1 MQHQLSVEE
10 ICNKLKPIFGKK
22 IDLIYLKYRLAD
34 SPEKKIEIEQA
45 LNALYHKQFQNL
57 LTERVL
63 LDPPIQEVISGEY
76 PIGTVMY
83 ANKELYPFCLRE
95 QDFIRHICISGMT
108 GSGKTMLAFQIV
120 SNFIKKN
127 KPFIIFDWK
136 KSFRPLMLLD
146 EKISLFTIGNESVS
160 NLFKININIPPKGVN
175 PQEWLNTLCDLITE
189 SFYVSYGT
197 NKLLTETLYE
207 AFREF
212 KVFEGSNNYPTWY
225 QIKDRLEDKLEALK
239 GRKSR
244 ESEWLISALRV
255 AHGLTFG
262 SFGESINYKGKDAT
276 TIDALLDKQV
286 IFELNSLD
294 NLEKKFFCEF
304 LLTFIYKLKKVN
316 QLGILE
322 QFNQA
327 IIVDEA
333 HNIFLKDRPHFIKES
348 IPDMI
353 YREIREYGVS
363 LICLDQH
370 ISKLSETVVG
380 NSACHIAFQQML
392 SQDVYTISSLMQ
404 IENKRYFSMLPV
416 GEAIVKLADR
426 HYQPFLIK
434 APFLELKNKPV
445 SDDYVKQKML
455 DRFTYRDVP
464 HISAK
469 EKIQEAFHATSIEP
483 SEKFLTSYINEALV
497 TYISENSQKGFTLNK
512 IKDKLLQTGYSEIDI
527 YNAAIEAQKSTSII
541 LDKFNDKNQNIVKNV
556 PKIVN
561 ENIIS
566 DQINDIYKLN
576 KQEINFLQA
585 IANNTTNC
593 GITYIYKQLNLSM
606 RKGNKIKDKMI
617 DSDYIILEEIRHDA
631 GWVKTPRLTQK
642 GLSLLRKI

>member
-1 MQHQLSVEE
+1 MQHQLSIEE

-34 SPEKKIEIEQA
+34 SPEKKLEIEQA

-57 LTERVL
+57 LSEKVL

-76 PIGTVMY
+76 PIATVTY
-83 ANKELYPFCLRE
+83 SDKELYPFSLRE

-146 EKISLFTIGNESVS
+146 DKMTLFTVGNDNVS
-160 NLFKININIPPKGVN
+160 NLFKININIPPKGVS
-175 PQEWLNTLCDLITE
+175 PKEWLNTLCDLITE
-189 SFYVSYGT
+189 SFFVSYGT
-197 NKLLTETLYE
+197 NKLLTETLNE
-207 AFREF
+207 AFNDF
-212 KVFEGSNNYPTWY
+212 KVYEGSNNYPTWY
-225 QIKDRLEDKLEALK
+225 QIKDRLEDKLEQLK

-255 AHGLTFG
+255 AHSLTFG
-262 SFGESINYKGKDAT
+262 PFGETINYKGKDAIS
-276 TIDALLDKQV
+276 IDYLFDKKV
-286 IFELNSLD
+286 IFELNALD
-294 NLEKKFFCEF
+294 NVEKKFFCEF
-304 LLTFIYKLKKVN
+304 LLTFIYKLKKSN
-316 QLGILE
+316 QQGILE
-322 QFNQA
+322 QFSQA

-348 IPDMI
+348 IPDMV

-370 ISKLSETVVG
+370 ISKLSDTVIG

-392 SQDVYTISSLMQ
+392 SQDVYTVSNLMQ
-404 IENKRYFSMLPV
+404 IENKRYFSMLPI
-416 GEAIVKLADR
+416 GYAIVKLADR

-434 APFLELKNKPV
+434 TKFFELKNKAVP
-445 SDDYVKQKML
+445 DEYVKQRML
-455 DRFTYRDVP
+455 NTFSYKNIP
-464 HISAK
+464 FESAK
-469 EKIQEAFHATSIEP
+469 EKIQEAFHATNINP
-483 SEKFLTSYINEALV
+483 SEKFLTSYINKTLV
-497 TYISENSQKGFTLNK
+497 TYISENSQKGFSLQK
-512 IKDKLLQTGYSEIDI
+512 IKDKLLQSGYNEIDI

-541 LDKFNDKNQNIVKNV
+541 LDKFNDKKSNV
-556 PKIVN
+556 YKESTN
-561 ENIIS
+561 N
-566 DQINDIYKLN
+566 IYKLN

-585 IANNTTNC
+585 IANNTQK
-593 GITYIYKQLNLSM
+593 GITHIYKELDFSM
-606 RKGNKIKDKMI
+606 RKGNKIKDNCI
-617 DSDYIILEEIRHDA
+617 DNGLITLEEIKHER
-631 GWVKTPRLTQK
+631 GWIKRPILTEK
-642 GLSLLRKI
+642 GLQLLRNL